1 MFNNFIKINKM
12 YIKNYIIL
20 NYTNFKIFVKFFYKI
35 FIIILISFIFINGR
49 NLKFHNKDA
58 NSFFKRI

>member
-35 FIIILISFIFINGR
+35 FIIILISLIFINGR